1 MSRSRGPSGGAASR
15 NSGKNGK
22 KLPYGHFTGLA
33 ENAIEVRLKGDS
45 TALTRFVMTLQN
57 KRIPLRGL
65 TMGRDDEGLRLTLLL
80 EGEEEP
86 ARRYVTLLSGL
97 EDVRG
102 IEVTQDTLQ
111 VALVKLSGE
120 TSEETWRESAERHGV
135 QAHESGGT
143 VVASGAP
150 EAMEEWI
157 SALDS
162 EGSVEEAIRLGPAAR
177 PGNGGD

>member
-1 MSRSRGPSGGAASR
+1 
-15 NSGKNGK
+15 
-22 KLPYGHFTGLA
+22 
-33 ENAIEVRLKGDS
+33 
-45 TALTRFVMTLQN
+45 
-57 KRIPLRGL
+57 
-65 TMGRDDEGLRLTLLL
+65 MGRDDEGLRLTLLL

-135 QAHESGGT
+135 RAHESGGT